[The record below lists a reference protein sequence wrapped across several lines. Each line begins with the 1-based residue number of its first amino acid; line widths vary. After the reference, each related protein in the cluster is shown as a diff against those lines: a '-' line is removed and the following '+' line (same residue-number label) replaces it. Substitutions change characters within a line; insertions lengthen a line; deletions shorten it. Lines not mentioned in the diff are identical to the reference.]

1 MELWYRH
8 SGEPE
13 INGVPLSFRL
23 KTVNDLFTLKR
34 ELCGQ
39 NITHMYV
46 KRGDLPSLVTLMLSI
61 THLKLHSIEGL
72 SQLFG

>member
-34 ELCGQ
+34 ELGGQ
-39 NITHMYV
+39 KITHMYV
-46 KRGDLPSLVTLMLSI
+46 KRGDLASLATLMPSI
-61 THLKLHSIEGL
+61 THLKLHSIEEL
-72 SQLFG
+72 PQQFG